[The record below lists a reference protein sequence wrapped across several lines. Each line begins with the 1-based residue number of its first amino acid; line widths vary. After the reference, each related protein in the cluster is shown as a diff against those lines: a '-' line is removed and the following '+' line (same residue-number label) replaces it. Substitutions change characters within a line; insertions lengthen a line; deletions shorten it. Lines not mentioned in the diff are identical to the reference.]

1 MPTSRASGSLKERE
15 VEEKGKDTN
24 EKEEK
29 KNDQERFLKLAGLN
43 SP

>member
-1 MPTSRASGSLKERE
+1 VPTSSIRGSLKERE

-29 KNDQERFLKLAGLN
+29 KNDQERF
-43 SP
+43 